1 MKKEASPLPKHQ
13 ALKWNVIEEAESTFL
28 KAELVSKLGL
38 KRLQGNLV
46 SVHMFM
52 KILIQH
58 ESYASRYIYI
68 YL

>member
-13 ALKWNVIEEAESTFL
+13 SLKWNVIEEAESMFL

-38 KRLQGNLV
+38 KSQQDMLV
-46 SVHMFM
+46 SVLMFM

-58 ESYASRYIYI
+58 
-68 YL
+68 